1 MERAILPQIS
11 NDIERMP
18 MGYESLVGDMSTL
31 SRGQTQRVLIAGVLY
46 RQPWSLIL
54 DEGNRTAG
62 S

>member
-1 MERAILPQIS
+1 
-11 NDIERMP
+11 